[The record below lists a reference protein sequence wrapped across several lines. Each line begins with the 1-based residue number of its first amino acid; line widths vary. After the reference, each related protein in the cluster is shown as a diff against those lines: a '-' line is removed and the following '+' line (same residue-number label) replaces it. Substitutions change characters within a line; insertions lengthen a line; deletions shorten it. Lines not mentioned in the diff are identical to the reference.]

1 MITPSQFIKDW
12 VINKEWWFASSKYI
26 DAFITL
32 EYQHLLDIDLTN
44 EDSITKIIIYD
55 QLPRHIFRN
64 EDSNHIISYYL
75 QKSLNVLNYTNQE
88 YINGLSSILWCFS
101 MLPYRHTNNL
111 NKITD
116 VMKKIWNKLDKNEQ
130 DKHIIKKFLKATYQR
145 CPIDDQS
152 LMIQYYPNDM
162 NDLPTKYLRI
172 DDIKKDFKD
181 ILDLN
186 TYECE
191 CQVDNKIF
199 RNIKI
204 NSNEDKNIILSLS
217 GGVDSIICSAML
229 VTKYESVVHIN
240 YCNRP
245 TSDRE
250 EEFVK
255 AWCDFLRKPLYVR
268 RINEITRQPCMEN
281 DLRELYETYTRKVRY
296 ATYKTVN
303 SYGNIK
309 NNNTQVILGHNKD
322 DCLENI
328 FTNIAHEN
336 HYENLKGMN
345 EYSIQDGIEFIRP
358 LLNITKN
365 EIRTFAFKMN
375 YMFLPNSTPIWSQRG
390 QIRQNIVPVLE
401 KWDNRIIEGLF
412 NITNTITDLHE
423 ILDSFVTS
431 YIIKTIF
438 YQETNMYVLHS
449 NIIPELPLFWKTY
462 IIKLCK
468 SIPSNKSMNN
478 LIFKL
483 KNWNKYDD
491 ITVIISKNVTLH
503 FSKDK
508 CEINFIEI

>member
-1 MITPSQFIKDW
+1 MKTPTQFIKDW
-12 VINKEWWFASSKYI
+12 VLNEEWWFSSSDYI
-26 DAFITL
+26 DAYITL
-32 EYQHLLDIDLTN
+32 NYQHLLDIDLTN

-55 QLPRHIFRN
+55 QLPRHILRN
-64 EDSNHIISYYL
+64 ENSNHIILYYL
-75 QKSLNVLNYTNQE
+75 QKSLCVLKYTNDE
-88 YINGLSSILWCFS
+88 YINKLSPVLWCFS
-101 MLPYRHTNNL
+101 MLPLRHTYDIL
-111 NKITD
+111 IITD
-116 VMKKIWNKLDKNEQ
+116 VMKKTWSKLNITENEK

-145 CPIDDQS
+145 CPTHDQS
-152 LMIQYYPNDM
+152 FMIQYYPN
-162 NDLPTKYLRI
+162 NIPTKYLRI
-172 DDIKKDFKD
+172 DDIKKDFHD
-181 ILDLN
+181 IFDLN
-186 TYECE
+186 TYEG
-191 CQVDNKIF
+191 QVDNKIF

-204 NSNEDKNIILSLS
+204 NSNKNIILSLS

-229 VTKYESVVHIN
+229 ITKYDSVVHIN

-268 RINEITRQPCMEN
+268 KINEIKRQPCMEN

-328 FTNIAHEN
+328 FSNIAHEN

-345 EYSIQDGIEFIRP
+345 EYSIQDEIEFIRP

-365 EIRTFAFKMN
+365 EIRTFAFKMK

-431 YIIKTIF
+431 YINKTIF
-438 YQETNMYVLHS
+438 YQEKNMYVLHS

-462 IIKLCK
+462 IMKLCK

-478 LIFKL
+478 LNIKL

-491 ITVIISKNVTLH
+491 ITVIISKNIQINFKQH
-503 FSKDK
+503 K
-508 CEINFIEI
+508 CEIIYKPIN